1 MAELEQTM
9 NKKRLLLLAVAAVA
23 VAAAGF
29 QAAPSKQAPA
39 DPTVAGFMKTTE
51 SSAADAMDQVVGKR
65 GFMSHDMRPRIPGKI
80 VGRAV
85 TALLRQTTPDKA
97 TPALSA
103 KHSVEM
109 IDNAK
114 PGEVAVIVVE
124 NGLDVAGLGGLM
136 ATTAKAR
143 GLAGVIVDGGVRD
156 IEEIRR
162 LKLPVYSRSVV
173 PSTSVGRWAS
183 VGNNLPVQCAGVTV
197 RPGDLIIAGEDGVTV
212 VPKEREAE
220 VLKRALEIDERE
232 SRMIPM
238 ILKEKSLSKVIQMF
252 NRI

>member
-1 MAELEQTM
+1 MTR
-9 NKKRLLLLAVAAVA
+9 NRLLFSFALAGAVLTL
-23 VAAAGF
+23 AGF
-29 QAAPSKQAPA
+29 QAAPKPQNPA
-39 DPTVAGFMKTTE
+39 DPIVAGFSKTTE
-51 SSAADAMDQVVGKR
+51 SSAADAMDQVVGQR
-65 GFMSHDMRPRIPGKI
+65 GFMTHDMRPRIPGKI

-85 TALLRQTTPDKA
+85 TALLRETTPDKA

-136 ATTAKAR
+136 GTTAKAR
-143 GLAGVIVDGGVRD
+143 GLTGVVIDGGVRD
-156 IEEIRR
+156 LEELRR

-173 PSTSVGRWAS
+173 PSTTVGRWAS
-183 VGNNLPVQCAGVTV
+183 VGNNIPVRCGGVTV
-197 RPGDLIIAGEDGVTV
+197 RPGDIIIAGEDGVTV

-232 SRMIPM
+232 SKMIPH
-238 ILKEKSLSKVIQMF
+238 ILKEKSLTKVIQMF

>member
-1 MAELEQTM
+1 MTRNRMLFSIA
-9 NKKRLLLLAVAAVA
+9 LAGAVVAL
-23 VAAAGF
+23 AGF
-29 QAAPSKQAPA
+29 QSAPKPQTTG
-39 DPTVAGFMKTTE
+39 DPIVAGFWKTTE
-51 SSAADAMDQVVGKR
+51 SSAADAMDQVVGRR
-65 GFMSHDMRPRIPGKI
+65 GFMTHEMRPRIPGKI

-85 TALLRQTTPDKA
+85 TALLKQTTPDKA
-97 TPALSA
+97 TPTLSA

-114 PGEVAVIVVE
+114 PGEVAVIVLE

-136 ATTAKAR
+136 GTTAKAR
-143 GLAGVIVDGGVRD
+143 GLAGVVIDGGVRD
-156 IEEIRR
+156 LEELRR

-173 PSTSVGRWAS
+173 PSTTVGRWAS
-183 VGNNLPVQCAGVTV
+183 VGNNIPVQCGGVTV

-232 SRMIPM
+232 SRMIPH

>member
-1 MAELEQTM
+1 MTRNRMLISIA
-9 NKKRLLLLAVAAVA
+9 LAGAVVAL
-23 VAAAGF
+23 AGF
-29 QAAPSKQAPA
+29 QAAPKPQTAA
-39 DPTVAGFMKTTE
+39 DPIVAGFWKTTE
-51 SSAADAMDQVVGKR
+51 SSAADAMDQVVGRR
-65 GFMSHDMRPRIPGKI
+65 GFMTHDMRPRIPGKI

-85 TALLRQTTPDKA
+85 TALLKQTTPDKA
-97 TPALSA
+97 TPTLSA

-114 PGEVAVIVVE
+114 PGEVAVIVLE

-136 ATTAKAR
+136 GTTAKAR
-143 GLAGVIVDGGVRD
+143 GLAGVVIDGGVRD
-156 IEEIRR
+156 LEELRR

-173 PSTSVGRWAS
+173 PSTTVGRWAS
-183 VGNNLPVQCAGVTV
+183 VGNNIPVQCGGVIV

-232 SRMIPM
+232 GKMIPH
-238 ILKEKSLSKVIQMF
+238 ILKERSLSKVIQMF

>member
-1 MAELEQTM
+1 MTR
-9 NKKRLLLLAVAAVA
+9 NRLLFSFALAGAAVLL
-23 VAAAGF
+23 AGF
-29 QAAPSKQAPA
+29 QMAPKPQTAP
-39 DPTVAGFMKTTE
+39 DPVVAGFWKTTE
-51 SSAADAMDQVVGKR
+51 SSAADAVDQIVGQR
-65 GFMSHDMRPRIPGKI
+65 GFMTHDMRPRIPGKI
-80 VGRAV
+80 VGRAA

-97 TPALSA
+97 TPTLSA

-114 PGEVAVIVVE
+114 PGEVAVIVLE

-136 ATTAKAR
+136 GTTAKAR
-143 GLAGVIVDGGVRD
+143 GLAGVVIDGGVRD
-156 IEEIRR
+156 LEELRR

-173 PSTSVGRWAS
+173 PSTTVGRWAS
-183 VGNNLPVQCAGVTV
+183 VGNNIPVQCAGVTV

-232 SRMIPM
+232 SKMIPH